1 MSWTLR
7 LFCATFLLLLTLCNA
22 SERGFPRRTAPSRG
36 GVSNRTHPS
45 LNPGQHALGGDA
57 LPDMSRDLTPGN
69 RTPFS
74 HLANQRQTRE
84 GEQVGAGPIR
94 RPLPSRRRIPVQR
107 TPKTRVSAPQEV
119 DNQSEPAV
127 RAQPPSAPRNPAPGA
142 SAASPGSLNVLAS
155 FAGKNRVL
163 VITAPTEADGYY
175 RLMMGLLR
183 SEVYCDMAERHMHQV
198 VLFHREGAAGGKV
211 RRVSAQGEVTEERLD
226 PAAVPRLMAFLKLE
240 RGKFGMVLLRKNLQ
254 EAERYPYPVRLEA
267 MYEVMDQAPGRRLEK
282 ARQKGFVQRCKAA
295 GVEGFTTTTTRR
307 PARTTPTTTSTTTTT
322 TNPPTT
328 TTTTP
333 PTTTSTTPPTT
344 TTTTRR
350 LFIKRRRTTTTTK
363 LPNTTT
369 RTQTTTTTTAM
380 PSTTIMASTTT
391 PAPPT
396 STTSTI
402 PPTTTNPAP
411 RDTPSWSGVPVRP
424 PDSRRSARVRPGARK
439 VRKKLLQVV
448 PTRPA
453 QTKTAP
459 AIGYFEEAEGEGEE
473 NNLLLGGGGSRS
485 LDDCSTTATTT
496 PTRKVDAEEGRIKV
510 QEGEI
515 KVQKVSRKGKA
526 DKKKRKMA
534 GMELPPNPQVRKS
547 GKKGVRYQENQDGD
561 GPSGKLPKVASPL
574 TAFFGS
580 FEKRRRLLVITTP
593 EEGNRM
599 YSQQRDE
606 YLEKVC
612 EMAVRKLSIITI
624 FGTWSN
630 GTMKIDHYQL
640 EQDKALKGV
649 PQDDL
654 TNQELIRALRTDLG
668 LTFNDFYMVLTDY
681 DMRAKQ
687 EYEVPIAMTAVL
699 DYIDTFDSRITEMDQ
714 QKRDGVS
721 CKKEDK
727 SRSLENFL
735 SRFRW
740 RRRIFIISTPDD
752 EEWAYQQQLYS
763 LTSQTCNLGLRHM
776 SVLKLAGKEA
786 ELMGGT
792 LELYPINGSSSV
804 DREELSPPLV
814 TDLRNYFQVSAEY
827 FSMLLVG
834 KDGNVKSWYP
844 SPMWSMEPVYDLVD
858 SMQLR
863 RQEMAI
869 QQSLGMRCPDDD
881 GREREHDG
889 YGHRGYGY

>member
-1 MSWTLR
+1 LEGVARANRWKR
-7 LFCATFLLLLTLCNA
+7 R
-22 SERGFPRRTAPSRG
+22 RGQVIGSGA
-36 GVSNRTHPS
+36 
-45 LNPGQHALGGDA
+45 GDTW
-57 LPDMSRDLTPGN
+57 R
-69 RTPFS
+69 
-74 HLANQRQTRE
+74 ANQRQTRE

-295 GVEGFTTTTTRR
+295 GVEGQVKGGVVTEGVEEEDEVASASATTSATTTTRFTTTTTRR

-459 AIGYFEEAEGEGEE
+459 AIGYFEEAEGEG
-473 NNLLLGGGGSRS
+473 GGSRS

-640 EQDKALKGV
+640 DSTQPIPCFNEVKAKRLREKLLFCFRSLVCSQMNNIQEIKNRSLKTY
-649 PQDDL
+649 L
-654 TNQELIRALRTDLG
+654 EINFRAFSCFLSCAVFSSLVLSVSYRVVSGCVVVLRRFL
-668 LTFNDFYMVLTDY
+668 LSRVLFCI
-681 DMRAKQ
+681 
-687 EYEVPIAMTAVL
+687 VS
-699 DYIDTFDSRITEMDQ
+699 SRV
-714 QKRDGVS
+714 VS
-721 CKKEDK
+721 CCVVSCCVTPTL
-727 SRSLENFL
+727 SRS
-735 SRFRW
+735 
-740 RRRIFIISTPDD
+740 P
-752 EEWAYQQQLYS
+752 
-763 LTSQTCNLGLRHM
+763 GLRHM

>member
-57 LPDMSRDLTPGN
+57 LPDMSRGLTPGN
-69 RTPFS
+69 RIPFS

-94 RPLPSRRRIPVQR
+94 RPLSSRRRIPVQR

-142 SAASPGSLNVLAS
+142 SAGSLNVLAS

-183 SEVYCDMAERHMHQV
+183 PEVYCDMAERHMHQV

-226 PAAVPRLMAFLKLE
+226 AAAVPRLMAFLKLE

-254 EAERYPYPVRLEA
+254 EVERYPYPVRLEA

-282 ARQKGFVQRCKAA
+282 ARQKGFVQR
-295 GVEGFTTTTTRR
+295 
-307 PARTTPTTTSTTTTT
+307 S
-322 TNPPTT
+322 
-328 TTTTP
+328 
-333 PTTTSTTPPTT
+333 
-344 TTTTRR
+344 
-350 LFIKRRRTTTTTK
+350 
-363 LPNTTT
+363 
-369 RTQTTTTTTAM
+369 
-380 PSTTIMASTTT
+380 
-391 PAPPT
+391 PPT

-411 RDTPSWSGVPVRP
+411 RDTPSWSGVPGWP

-453 QTKTAP
+453 QTETAP
-459 AIGYFEEAEGEGEE
+459 AIGHFEEADGEE
-473 NNLLLGGGGSRS
+473 NDLLLGGGSRS

-515 KVQKVSRKGKA
+515 KVQKASRKGKA

-534 GMELPPNPQVRKS
+534 GMEHPPNPQVRKS

-593 EEGNRM
+593 EEENRM

-624 FGTWSN
+624 FGKWSN